1 MKPHELNYSVK
12 NVLSSCKP
20 EKLVPIVEQGR
31 EGGLKGSWPQH
42 PDLGSLASQA
52 EWG

>member
-1 MKPHELNYSVK
+1 MKPHVLNYSVK

-31 EGGLKGSWPQH
+31 EEETHADRSHGSFSTP
-42 PDLGSLASQA
+42 LT
-52 EWG
+52 